1 MQVAA
6 KTDMGLVRQS
16 NQDYFIAE
24 NQEVGAFPNL
34 FLIADGVGSNVKS
47 GYASKHTCDFVFE
60 QLKRTQ
66 LGIDYIEELSK
77 VYRMANTDLFYRI
90 LANSDYTGMGT
101 TLVMGTI
108 ENDRLIVGNVGDS
121 RCYHITNRIRQLTR
135 DHSVAEELVR
145 TNSLSRDSDMYKQYK
160 HQLTRAI
167 GAQKTITPD
176 FFETEL
182 NIGDYILFCTDGI
195 TNMLSDKELFDI
207 IKQNISLDEKVTS
220 LIEHANLK
228 GGLDNM
234 AVILLYIDYIDKS
247 LSIFER
253 EKRENEKNNKDLLDL
268 IKEKNDERLRRERE
282 EEEKYRTMS
291 ELKIDVDDFVKND
304 NTKIYNFTSGR
315 SRKRKDLA
323 DSDYSENNE
332 RKEGDE
338 SDGQ

>member
-60 QLKRTQ
+60 QLKRTKT
-66 LGIDYIEELSK
+66 GIDFLEELSK

-90 LANSDYTGMGT
+90 LANSEYTGMGT
-101 TLVMGTI
+101 TLVIGTI

-121 RCYHITNRIRQLTR
+121 RCYHITNKIRQLTR

-145 TNSLSRDSDMYKQYK
+145 TNSLSRESDMYKQYK

-167 GAQKTITPD
+167 GAQKTIVPE

-182 NIGDYILFCTDGI
+182 NIGDYLLFCTDGI
-195 TNMLSDKELFDI
+195 TNMLSDREIFEI
-207 IKQNISLDEKVTS
+207 VNQNITLDEKVTS

-234 AVILLYIDYIDKS
+234 AVILIYIDYIDKS

-253 EKRENEKNNKDLLDL
+253 DKRLNEKNNRELFDL
-268 IKEKNDERLRRERE
+268 IRERDEEIKKKAE
-282 EEEKYRTMS
+282 EEEAKYRKMS

-304 NTKIYNFTSGR
+304 NTKIYNFTYGR
-315 SRKRKDLA
+315 SRKRKEDQ
-323 DSDYSENNE
+323 SDDIENNE
-332 RKEGDE
+332 RKEEDDNE
-338 SDGQ
+338 RQ

>member
-60 QLKRTQ
+60 QLKRTKT
-66 LGIDYIEELSK
+66 GIDFIEELSK

-90 LANSDYTGMGT
+90 LANSEYTGMGT
-101 TLVMGTI
+101 TLVIGTI

-121 RCYHITNRIRQLTR
+121 RCYHITNKIRQLTR

-145 TNSLSRDSDMYKQYK
+145 TNSLSRESDMYKQYK

-167 GAQKTITPD
+167 GAQKTIVPE

-182 NIGDYILFCTDGI
+182 NIGDYLLFCTDGI
-195 TNMLSDKELFDI
+195 TNMLSDREIFEI
-207 IKQNISLDEKVTS
+207 VNQNITLDEKVTS

-234 AVILLYIDYIDKS
+234 AVILIYIDYIDKS

-253 EKRENEKNNKDLLDL
+253 DKRLNEKNNRELFDL
-268 IKEKNDERLRRERE
+268 IRERDEEIKKKAE
-282 EEEKYRTMS
+282 EEESKYRKMS

-315 SRKRKDLA
+315 SRKRRD
-323 DSDYSENNE
+323 DQIDNIENNE
-332 RKEGDE
+332 RKEEDDNE
-338 SDGQ
+338 RQ